1 MKKKFFVILAISI
14 AIPAMIYLSSRNNEP
29 LNDHCYDLSHIEDS
43 VLIPEPRFEYGI
55 AADSFTMVEGKVQR
69 NQNLSHI
76 LSAFNISN
84 QVIHQI
90 ASAPRDLFDARRIR
104 AGNTYKLYSSN
115 DTSNIPHYFVY
126 KPDPVRYVKISLI
139 DSVVIERGAKEVTRI
154 LKSTSGEINSSLW
167 NAIAG
172 NNGPPVLAIGLSE
185 IYAWS
190 VDFFG
195 LQQGDRFKVFY
206 YENYIDS
213 IPVGVNNIT
222 AAYFHHRGR
231 DFYAIPF
238 EQDSVLSFFDQDG
251 NSLRRAFLKAPLSYS
266 RISSGFSH
274 SRMHPIHRVRRPHHG
289 VDYAAPSGTPVY
301 AIGDGRVI
309 QANFSGGAGN
319 IVRIRHNSVYTTG
332 YMHLRNFAAGIRPD
346 KWVKQGDVIGYVG
359 STGTSTG
366 PHLDFRVWQNGQPI
380 DPLRM
385 ESPPVEPVNKENLES
400 FELVKALWTER
411 LNRLNA
417 GQEPPYYSSE

>member
-1 MKKKFFVILAISI
+1 MSISMAILA
-14 AIPAMIYLSSRNNEP
+14 MVYLSSRNNEFFS
-29 LNDHCYDLSHIEDS
+29 NHSCNDLSHIEDS
-43 VLIPEPRFEYGI
+43 VLIPEPRLEYGI
-55 AADSFTMVEGKVQR
+55 AADSFIMVEGKVQR

-90 ASAPRDLFDARRIR
+90 ANAPRDLFDARRIR
-104 AGNTYKLYSSN
+104 AGNIYKLYSSN
-115 DTSNIPHYFVY
+115 DTRSIPHYFVY

-139 DSVVIERGAKEVTRI
+139 DSVVIERGAKEVASV
-154 LKSTSGEINSSLW
+154 LKSAAGEINSSLW
-167 NAIAG
+167 SAIAG

-195 LQQGDRFKVFY
+195 LQKGDRFKVFY

-213 IPVGVNNIT
+213 IPVGVSNIT
-222 AAYFHHRGR
+222 AAYFHHMGR

-251 NSLRRAFLKAPLSYS
+251 NSLRRAFLKAPLRIYS

-274 SRMHPIHRVRRPHHG
+274 SRMHPIYRVRRPHHG

-309 QANFSGGAGN
+309 QANYSGGAGN
-319 IVRIRHNSVYTTG
+319 IVRIRHNSVYTTA
-332 YMHLRNFAAGIRPD
+332 YMHLRNFATGIRPD
-346 KWVKQGDVIGYVG
+346 AWVKQGDVIGYVG

-380 DPLRM
+380 NPLRM
-385 ESPPVEPVNKENLES
+385 ESPPVEPVHEDNLES
-400 FELVKALWTER
+400 FEREKALWTER

-417 GQEPPYYSSE
+417 GNEQPPHYSSE